1 MEEYLNKLKTIQST
15 ILDYID
21 DENESEDK
29 FQDLD
34 MLLKDWISDNEEN
47 LEVFFHL
54 ITKIYSNHHQ
64 NSNLITKIEKILLLL
79 REDISKKVSNSKI
92 MEIFC
97 DNKRILLFLITENL
111 FNIDESF
118 ISKFNSILFS
128 YAEHFLEYFA
138 PEIKSY
144 IESTQNIDQNNFY
157 KNLYN
162 KVSNE
167 LPENFYENR
176 LRGENED
183 FIFNLIRNDM
193 IDEFVKHVN
202 KTNLSLESK
211 IKDSIYETNSFLLY
225 NRPKLI
231 EYAAFY
237 GSIQIYQYLRLNNVE
252 LDSSLW
258 LYAIHGRN
266 SEIIHLLE
274 YDQVKPFDISYNEC
288 YKESIK
294 CFHNDIANY
303 IKDSLLND
311 NGNKNEINFQN
322 GENSVISLIYHNY
335 EFIPDNLDNIKYAF
349 FYLCNYKLFSLAR
362 IYLMSKN
369 IDESFLFKI
378 DDYECIEKLGNG
390 CLGDSFIVKNKTTNK
405 KFVVKSSEIDFNECQ
420 HDEYIQILNQ
430 NKSPDI
436 LSIVGYS
443 PINFDHKSK
452 PTILIDYFPNGSLEK
467 YLKEKMNDKLS
478 TIDYILI
485 LGIAIGL
492 KHLQNRNIVY
502 IVFHPRNILLNENF
516 YPIISDFIVSYLSL
530 FSYLFVHNVEFERT
544 AYLPPGTPDD
554 LFTYSSNIASYSL
567 ILYHILTRKC
577 PIRNSY
583 QQDVFENSV
592 KNNDF
597 DNCLDF
603 SLIHNQNIINFIIRC
618 IRANSEKKSMQ
629 IDEIIDFITSDN
641 FYSYFGKLDIELIV
655 KYLNT
660 FGDEFCNLKSKFR
673 MVNSS

>member
-47 LEVFFHL
+47 LEEFFHL

-162 KVSNE
+162 NVSNE

-183 FIFNLIRNDM
+183 FICNLIRNDM
-193 IDEFVKHVN
+193 IDEFFKHVN
-202 KTNLSLESK
+202 KTNLSLESQ

-237 GSIQIYQYLRLNNVE
+237 GSIQIYQYLRLYNVE
-252 LDSSLW
+252 LDSSL
-258 LYAIHGRN
+258 
-266 SEIIHLLE
+266 
-274 YDQVKPFDISYNEC
+274 
-288 YKESIK
+288 
-294 CFHNDIANY
+294 
-303 IKDSLLND
+303 
-311 NGNKNEINFQN
+311 
-322 GENSVISLIYHNY
+322 
-335 EFIPDNLDNIKYAF
+335 
-349 FYLCNYKLFSLAR
+349 
-362 IYLMSKN
+362 
-369 IDESFLFKI
+369 
-378 DDYECIEKLGNG
+378 
-390 CLGDSFIVKNKTTNK
+390 
-405 KFVVKSSEIDFNECQ
+405 
-420 HDEYIQILNQ
+420 
-430 NKSPDI
+430 
-436 LSIVGYS
+436 
-443 PINFDHKSK
+443 
-452 PTILIDYFPNGSLEK
+452 
-467 YLKEKMNDKLS
+467 
-478 TIDYILI
+478 
-485 LGIAIGL
+485 
-492 KHLQNRNIVY
+492 
-502 IVFHPRNILLNENF
+502 
-516 YPIISDFIVSYLSL
+516 
-530 FSYLFVHNVEFERT
+530 
-544 AYLPPGTPDD
+544 
-554 LFTYSSNIASYSL
+554 
-567 ILYHILTRKC
+567 
-577 PIRNSY
+577 
-583 QQDVFENSV
+583 
-592 KNNDF
+592 
-597 DNCLDF
+597 
-603 SLIHNQNIINFIIRC
+603 
-618 IRANSEKKSMQ
+618 
-629 IDEIIDFITSDN
+629 
-641 FYSYFGKLDIELIV
+641 
-655 KYLNT
+655 
-660 FGDEFCNLKSKFR
+660 
-673 MVNSS
+673 